1 MRSCSLASRSMLAT
15 VEVRRF
21 EVLDA
26 PRVWALSTIPNVGH
40 TADPTVPLDLPLPD
54 GPPASFPL
62 LADID
67 GSFAG
72 AGGDFRVVEHEE
84 CLVGMGGIRPNS
96 AAQAE
101 LLHLRVHPATRR
113 RGIGRLL
120 VAALERRAIE
130 LGFEEVHL
138 DTATNQPEAIAFY
151 EALGYSRAGEETRPE
166 WTWTLAYFTK
176 RL

>member
-1 MRSCSLASRSMLAT
+1 MLAT

-40 TADPTVPLDLPLPD
+40 TADPAVPLDLPRPD
-54 GPPASFPL
+54 GPPTAFPH

-67 GSFAG
+67 GSFRG
-72 AGGDFRVVEHEE
+72 AGGDFLVAEHDGR
-84 CLVGMGGIRPNS
+84 LVGMGGIRPNS
-96 AAQAE
+96 AAQVE

-113 RGIGRLL
+113 RGIGRQI
-120 VAALERRAIE
+120 VAALERRGAD
-130 LGFEEVHL
+130 LGFEELHL

-151 EALGYSRAGEETRPE
+151 EALGFARAGEETRPG

-176 RL
+176 QL